1 VPNPLTT
8 YIQEAAAIVQDA
20 GISTESY
27 AGGVA
32 LDYVLKAQFSA
43 TPRETTPQP
52 SLVEPGV
59 DNRLNRLAEWSELD
73 AEQLRDAFDVG
84 VDEIAVVVSHR
95 HLAIRKS
102 ERQRQLVLLK
112 LAAER
117 IANDRQ
123 TVPAREVNALCEE
136 YDCMDQNLP
145 RNVQEGGMIIRR
157 GSRGAYDYRVTRE
170 GIDAAS
176 ELLKRFLGAP

>member
-1 VPNPLTT
+1 MSGPLTN

-20 GISTESY
+20 GISIESY

-32 LDYVLKAQFSA
+32 LDYVLKAQSNA
-43 TPRETTPQP
+43 TPKERTPKP
-52 SLVEPGV
+52 HLVEPDLDSHINQLV
-59 DNRLNRLAEWSELD
+59 DWSGLD
-73 AEQLRDAFDVG
+73 ADQLEDAFDIG
-84 VDEIAVVVSHR
+84 VDGIAVVVSHR
-95 HLAIRKS
+95 HLSTRKS

-157 GSRGAYDYRVTRE
+157 GSRGAHDYRVTRE
-170 GIDAAS
+170 GIDAAA
-176 ELLKRFLGAP
+176 ELLKRFIGAR